1 MLTAQLYP
9 QMKDGPSLLV
19 SGELFADGTWH
30 VSVWLH
36 QRQSGHWRMGR
47 ETDSETYVLNHVM
60 ASKPARCGAHRV
72 ASKTERRELLRQVYE
87 FVDEQFRTGRG
98 VGGHEPSLPPATNIP
113 KETKTMEPMNAA
125 RCAIYTKYGKGPQ
138 CPKLAAIGSDIC
150 STHKY
155 LETKLGNLPRQPVTT
170 APVVEVVPVVA
181 PVPVV
186 VEQEL
191 MAARSTPDA
200 MADSFAAATEPVA
213 PAVEPAPTVV
223 EEAPK
228 KIRKARKDKGTRHA
242 TKR

>member
-1 MLTAQLYP
+1 MLTATLYP
-9 QMKDGPSLLV
+9 DMAEGPSLLV
-19 SGELFADGTWH
+19 TGELFADGTWH

-47 ETDSETYVLNHVM
+47 ETDGETYILNHVM

-72 ASKTERRELLRQVYE
+72 ASKTERRELLRQIYQ
-87 FVDEQFRTGRG
+87 FVDEQFRTGGG
-98 VGGHEPSLPPATNIP
+98 VGEHEPSLPPATNLSEGD
-113 KETKTMEPMNAA
+113 KHMEPLNVA

-155 LETKLGNLPRQPVTT
+155 LETKLGTLPRAAVVT
-170 APVVEVVPVVA
+170 APVVEVAPVVA

-191 MAARSTPDA
+191 MAARTTPGA
-200 MADSFAAATEPVA
+200 MVDSFAAATEPVA
-213 PAVEPAPTVV
+213 PVVEPAP
-223 EEAPK
+223 K
-228 KIRKARKDKGTRHA
+228 KTRKARSDKGTRHA
-242 TKR
+242 KKS